1 MSTLSDIIT
10 SVLTAIGK
18 DDTHIDDPEINKEIQ
33 EKLKKQIQEELQK
46 ILVPILIDSLNM
58 ENEGISYLGNQAQL
72 SKEVNKQLSPI
83 LMNILK
89 INIQTFKQYLEKTDY
104 YTEEQKMLEK
114 LFLEKAG
121 QFKNRIGFD
130 TFRKSRDARN
140 IGKDVTR
147 LVSGYVLNFKRKSLR
162 KSKRRSRKREQK
174 SRKSKRRSRKREQKS
189 HKSKH
194 RSHKRERRSR

>member
-18 DDTHIDDPEINKEIQ
+18 DDDTYIDDPEINKEIQ
-33 EKLKKQIQEELQK
+33 EKLQKEVQKELQK

-58 ENEGISYLGNQAQL
+58 EKEGDSYIGNQAQL

-89 INIQTFKQYLEKTDY
+89 INIQTFKQYLEKTHY
-104 YTEEQKMLEK
+104 YTEEQKMLTD
-114 LFLEKAG
+114 LFSEKAT

-130 TFRKSRDARN
+130 TFRKSRGAGK
-140 IGKDVTR
+140 IGTDVTE
-147 LVSGYVLNFKRKSLR
+147 LVKRMVMKASFKRKSHKSKR
-162 KSKRRSRKREQK
+162 KSKRRSRK
-174 SRKSKRRSRKREQKS
+174 SNRRSR
-189 HKSKH
+189 
-194 RSHKRERRSR
+194 